1 MEFSMCEYSSLVP
14 RLSPHLGTRLYMNMV
29 WNTHLSDIQIGVHLP
44 EEQGSAHLFL
54 AQHYMNKRSYNEAEA
69 HAHKCTEFVS
79 VSVAS

>member
-1 MEFSMCEYSSLVP
+1 MQFTMCEYG
-14 RLSPHLGTRLYMNMV
+14 RCEYGTLL
-29 WNTHLSDIQIGVHLP
+29 WSDIQIGVHFP

-54 AQHYMNKRSYNEAEA
+54 AQHHMNKRSYNEAEA